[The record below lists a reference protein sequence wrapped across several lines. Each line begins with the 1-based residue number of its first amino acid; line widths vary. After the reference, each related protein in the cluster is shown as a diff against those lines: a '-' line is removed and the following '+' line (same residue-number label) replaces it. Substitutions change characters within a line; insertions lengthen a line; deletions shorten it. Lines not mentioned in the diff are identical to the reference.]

1 MIAQI
6 HAFWTL
12 YSSIYIHVFIIL
24 LSLIIYFIH
33 PFFQSVNTSKAKSSK
48 KCYFNSRLRFSLFI
62 DADGLHHSELCHG

>member
-24 LSLIIYFIH
+24 LSLKIYYIH

-48 KCYFNSRLRFSLFI
+48 SVILIHVYDLVYL
-62 DADGLHHSELCHG
+62 